1 MFTKVVDLRYRVQFV
16 HFLLIVLTLFFTGRI
31 ETETPFPNQTCNSL
45 YSHLILSL
53 LSTGW
58 EKELPKC
65 RDVLTR
71 GRELAQAI
79 LRVGEPAAQLQ
90 LANSARL
97 ALASN
102 LKLVEKGQTS
112 LATGALLPELVDDYE
127 ATQLAVTAL
136 LNRVNE
142 LKA

>member
-1 MFTKVVDLRYRVQFV
+1 MFFFFSICRVGLRRKLRFQIK
-16 HFLLIVLTLFFTGRI
+16 LAILCIR
-31 ETETPFPNQTCNSL
+31 NS
-45 YSHLILSL
+45 YILSL
-53 LSTGW
+53 LPTGW

-65 RDVLTR
+65 RDVLNR

-90 LANSARL
+90 LANTARL

-112 LATGALLPELVDDYE
+112 LATGALLPDLAQDYE

>member
-1 MFTKVVDLRYRVQFV
+1 M
-16 HFLLIVLTLFFTGRI
+16 
-31 ETETPFPNQTCNSL
+31 
-45 YSHLILSL
+45 
-53 LSTGW
+53 
-58 EKELPKC
+58 
-65 RDVLTR
+65 LTR

-112 LATGALLPELVDDYE
+112 LATGALLPDLAQDYE